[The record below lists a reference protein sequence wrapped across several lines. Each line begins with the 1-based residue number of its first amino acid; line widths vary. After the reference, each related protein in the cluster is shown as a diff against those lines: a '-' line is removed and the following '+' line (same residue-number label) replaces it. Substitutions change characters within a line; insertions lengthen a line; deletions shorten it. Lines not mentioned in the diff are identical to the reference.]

1 MQTNF
6 NHDISGWNTDSA
18 QFMEEMFS
26 GAENFNQDIS
36 KWNTSNVTEMGWD
49 VLGCNKF

>member
-18 QFMEEMFS
+18 QFMEEMFT
-26 GAENFNQDIS
+26 GATHF
-36 KWNTSNVTEMGWD
+36 
-49 VLGCNKF
+49 